1 LANPLVSATG
11 RRKESTAHVKLMP
24 GDGKIVVNG
33 KNVLEYLK
41 RDVLVMLVE
50 QPLQVTETIGTYD
63 IVATAK
69 GGGLSGQAGAIRL
82 GVSRSLL
89 ALNEAY
95 RQCLR
100 EAGLLTR
107 DPREVE
113 RKKPGQPGA
122 RRRFQFSKR

>member
-1 LANPLVSATG
+1 MAKPLASATG
-11 RRKESTAHVKLMP
+11 RRKESTAHIKLMA
-24 GDGKIVVNG
+24 GDGKITVNG
-33 KNVLEYLK
+33 KTAIEYLK
-41 RDVLVMLVE
+41 RDVLVMMVE
-50 QPLQVTETIGTYD
+50 QPLQATETIGTYD

-89 ALNEAY
+89 ELNESF
-95 RQCLR
+95 RKTLR
-100 EAGLLTR
+100 DGGLLTR
-107 DPREVE
+107 DSREVE

>member
-1 LANPLVSATG
+1 
-11 RRKESTAHVKLMP
+11 MP
-24 GDGKIVVNG
+24 GDGKFVVNG
-33 KNVLEYLK
+33 KPVLDYLK
-41 RDVLVMLVE
+41 RDVLVMMVE

-89 ALNEAY
+89 AINEAY
-95 RQCLR
+95 RQSLR
-100 EAGLLTR
+100 DFSMLTR

-122 RRRFQFSKR
+122 RARFQFSKR